1 MQPGKSSY
9 ELHLNTLKIEPSSI
23 EAEMIN
29 TENGA
34 RFRFQLFA
42 LQDET
47 FRMKIN
53 EWAPLKP
60 RYEVQ
65 YVLQGE
71 PVLNK

>member
-9 ELHLNTLKIEPSSI
+9 ELHLNTLKIEPSNI

-29 TENGA
+29 TEYGA

-53 EWAPLKP
+53 EWVSLKP

-65 YVLQGE
+65 YALQGE

>member
-1 MQPGKSSY
+1 
-9 ELHLNTLKIEPSSI
+9 
-23 EAEMIN
+23 MIN
-29 TENGA
+29 TQNGA

-65 YVLQGE
+65 YALQGE